1 MKTRIKYLYF
11 LALMAAV
18 ITFSHCGGGDDP
30 EPDEPSA
37 AEEQLNKLSGS
48 WDLVSVS
55 QDGTEVTDDYTGFT
69 LTMGGSL
76 NSAEDNVNGT
86 YSSTNGGQV
95 FPASGSWA
103 FAPANIT
110 SQLIL
115 DNDLTV
121 NYSFSG
127 NNLVLV
133 YTFTAPGGRVQVL
146 NGQYRWELSPQ

>member
-1 MKTRIKYLYF
+1 MKTYIKNLYF
-11 LALMAAV
+11 LALIAAV
-18 ITFSHCGGGDDP
+18 ITFSHCGGGD
-30 EPDEPSA
+30 EPGPDQKTA
-37 AEEQLNKLSGS
+37 AEEQLERISASYN
-48 WDLVSVS
+48 LVSVS
-55 QDGTEVTDDYTGFT
+55 QDGTDVTGDYTGFT
-69 LTMGGSL
+69 LTMSGSL
-76 NSAEDNVNGT
+76 TANEENVNGT

-103 FAPANIT
+103 FAPANVN
-110 SQLIL
+110 SQIVL